1 MIAKCKEKKG
11 KYSQNPANEPNQ
23 KANRNNALH
32 DDTNVKIEITLNG
45 RMKAPISNPTIENQ
59 H

>member
-45 RMKAPISNPTIENQ
+45 RMKMKW
-59 H
+59 

>member
-23 KANRNNALH
+23 KANRNNRENQCFN
-32 DDTNVKIEITLNG
+32 TKIEI
-45 RMKAPISNPTIENQ
+45 KATKFIQQTQE
-59 H
+59 